1 MPSLSQSRRI
11 IQQSSIRKIW
21 NQIDTSPKH
30 GVCVP
35 LFSLHTQ
42 ESCGIGEFLDLIPM
56 IDWCISCGFQILQI
70 LPIND
75 TGSCSSPYN
84 SISSIALNPLHLS
97 ISALPYKEE
106 VPAAETRIREMQQ
119 LSQLPQVHY
128 EKVRSMKDRKSVV

>member
-35 LFSLHTQ
+35 LFSLYTQ

-106 VPAAETRIREMQQ
+106 VPAAETRIREMQ
-119 LSQLPQVHY
+119 
-128 EKVRSMKDRKSVV
+128 DRKSVV

>member
-35 LFSLHTQ
+35 LFSLYTQ

-97 ISALPYKEE
+97 ISALPIKKKC
-106 VPAAETRIREMQQ
+106 Q
-119 LSQLPQVHY
+119 LRKHAY
-128 EKVRSMKDRKSVV
+128 EKCSNSLNFLKYIMKKFAL